1 MFNSNHFI
9 ETSRL
14 VKGFAK
20 LKKPP
25 SIRNKEKSNKLCRS
39 IKDCLG
45 ISHCLNYLEFYNI
58 PFTPKD
64 LAHVAKV
71 CFKHLPIYYFIKH
84 LMFPPTGSQIKQNTQ
99 NAFTGT
105 LLDRR

>member
-1 MFNSNHFI
+1 MSLIIMRHEHQHFQMFNLNKFI

-71 CFKHLPIYYFIKH
+71 SLFILKHLPFYFNI
-84 LMFPPTGSQIKQNTQ
+84 GI
-99 NAFTGT
+99 
-105 LLDRR
+105 